1 MNWSGTHTREGGGV
15 DHVHT
20 TGQSLS
26 SAESAYRQLRE
37 LIVIGRLRPGDVV
50 NEQDLAS
57 QLGLGRTP
65 VREAVQRLAWQKVV
79 TIFPRRGM
87 AVAKLG
93 FDDIQGI
100 FEAREAIEA
109 KIAELAANRRT
120 LQDVESLERLGEA
133 VVLSAESGEYF
144 TFLSDDQALHRG
156 IARAAR
162 NSYLA
167 DTADHLLMLSTWV
180 WHQHFGLHGPQRKNH
195 FHHHKIIEAIIE
207 RDAAAAK
214 SAMSEHIQQSREL
227 IRSAV

>member
-1 MNWSGTHTREGGGV
+1 MDKINS
-15 DHVHT
+15 

-26 SAESAYRQLRE
+26 AAESAYRKLRE
-37 LIVIGRLRPGDVV
+37 FIVVGQLRPGEVV
-50 NEQDLAS
+50 NEQDLAA
-57 QLGLGRTP
+57 QLGFGRTP

-79 TIFPRRGM
+79 TIFPRRGI

-100 FEAREAIEA
+100 FEAREAIES
-109 KIAELAANRRT
+109 KIAELAATRRT
-120 LQDVESLERLGEA
+120 LQDVESLERLGDA
-133 VVLSAESGEYF
+133 VSQSAESGEYF
-144 TFLSDDQALHRG
+144 TFLGDDQALHRG

-162 NSYLA
+162 NAYLA

-195 FHHHKIIEAIIE
+195 FHHRKIIEAIIE
-207 RDAAAAK
+207 RDPAAARM
-214 SAMSEHIQQSREL
+214 AMSEHIQQSREL